1 MAVIIIQRAVNLDAA
16 LYTEPL
22 HGTLYGGEQDS
33 HEFIISA
40 TRGGADYAFDGTA
53 TARYIRADG
62 QTLMLS
68 GMVAGG
74 KCIVELPQACYAVPG
89 RFTLT
94 IFNTPSSGGKGA
106 VYSCT
111 GNVAQTTTGEELD
124 PGSAVPDLDDIQ
136 AEYQRMQAATDAAT
150 AAAAAGNGALR
161 ALGQYNAFDV
171 LAALPKTSATTTDIT
186 WTWDAEGRCHVSG
199 TAASIR
205 TNNIFRNQSA
215 FPLGI
220 EPGGTYK
227 ATFDVTQITPS
238 NIVWFDIRFYINGGF
253 NDQRYC
259 PANGSI
265 IFTVPADATGA
276 LIRLGVSQTGIV
288 VDTVVT
294 PRIISGKTL
303 AELEA
308 ELEAEVT
315 MPLTSAEV
323 AALTSIYDV
332 QAGKYFTASG
342 ARLKELIDNAPD
354 GLVDDVSY
362 LVRTWE
368 YATNYAVCEIMS
380 ASGNKYFIGRTNQTS
395 STYIWADWSNQAT
408 ADAIAALQTKAF
420 QLMSTSDV
428 AGLSTIFDVPD
439 GRYFSATGSRL
450 KELISNAP
458 DSLYDNVV
466 YMVRVWDYAG
476 AYSICEIIR
485 STGEQHFY
493 GNTAVSHPDSYT
505 WYDRSPTIAMN
516 ISEIVPTFTGAS
528 FEWSYGKYINAPGG
542 AGITD
547 VAGAALTDYVEID
560 PGSVIVNSTP
570 DYDVD
575 SSTPCYVYA
584 AFFAGDEY
592 LKRVPLHGEYNHM
605 CTAPD
610 TVTHVRFCYGH
621 TSSLGIRATKE
632 LTGRYFSIQM
642 SARAKKEHLIVDAS
656 MPLYVAFG
664 ASTTEG
670 AVWHFDGLPYTDSK
684 YDYPRYVGNALGLR
698 TINRAIGGT
707 GLINRT
713 SYNLDNMMDN
723 IYKASGRNLSDS
735 SYNASADI
743 LADAALITLTSA
755 WGNDATVA
763 NFSIGSYDDY
773 YPYDEDG
780 YHPSGNAG
788 VPVMIEKGATWFGC
802 LNWCIKWLGDHY
814 PKAQLVLMFGRL
826 SDNTRRTI
834 TMTENSTPEG
844 QGSPKYKLNFANQS
858 TTLINM
864 SENVRLLTSKLNI
877 KLINW
882 FDDGLPW
889 TYYGTQAKN
898 EDGTLALFS
907 QTGDS
912 SDPSTWVPNVHP
924 NDAGYL
930 MFARYITGRIS
941 ELFYRG

>member
-1 MAVIIIQRAVNLDAA
+1 MITLERDFIVNTTVRVENIQGNAFNGETAAHQFVITAITDAQTR
-16 LYTEPL
+16 TE
-22 HGTLYGGEQDS
+22 TS
-33 HEFIISA
+33 FS
-40 TRGGADYAFDGTA
+40 GTA
-53 TARYIRADG
+53 TAYFIRSDD
-62 QTLMLS
+62 QTLTVS
-68 GMVAGG
+68 ASVING
-74 KCIVELPQACYAVPG
+74 KIYATLNRDCYNQTG
-89 RFTLT
+89 RFTFS
-94 IFNTPSSGGKGA
+94 IFNQNEGVTTC
-106 VYSCT
+106 VYSCKGWMYRT
-111 GNVAQTTTGEELD
+111 RRDPIIDSGEV
-124 PGSAVPDLDDIQ
+124 VPNIDDVT
-136 AEYQRMQAATDAAT
+136 AEYQRMQTATDAAT

-161 ALGQYNAFDV
+161 ALAPYNAYDMI
-171 LAALPKTSATTTDIT
+171 APMTKTSATVTDVT
-186 WTWDAEGRCHVSG
+186 FTWDEDGNCHVSG
-199 TAASIR
+199 TAASTR
-205 TNNIFRNQSA
+205 VNNIYRDQTKL
-215 FPLGI
+215 PYGMV
-220 EPGGTYK
+220 PGGTYK
-227 ATFDVTQITPS
+227 AIFDETQITPS

-259 PANGSI
+259 PANGSV

-276 LIRLGVSQTGIV
+276 LLRLGVSQTGV
-288 VDTVVT
+288 AVDTVVT
-294 PRIISGKTL
+294 PKIISGKTQ
-303 AELEA
+303 A

-315 MPLTSAEV
+315 MPLTAAEV

-368 YATNYAVCEIMS
+368 YAANYAVCEIMS

-395 STYIWADWSNQAT
+395 STYIWADWSNQTT

-458 DSLYDNVV
+458 DSLYDSAV
-466 YMVRVWDYAG
+466 YTVRVWDYAG

-493 GNTAVSHPDSYT
+493 GNTAASHPDSYT
-505 WYDRSPTIAMN
+505 WHDQSPTVAMD
-516 ISEIVPTFTGAS
+516 ISEIIPTFTGAS
-528 FEWSYGKYINAPGG
+528 FEWTYGKYINAPGG

-632 LTGRYFSIQM
+632 LTGRYFSVKM

-707 GLINRT
+707 GLISRT
-713 SYNLDNMMDN
+713 TNYDLDNMMDN
-723 IYKASGRNLSDS
+723 IFKASGRNLSDS
-735 SYNASADI
+735 SYDASADI

-763 NFSIGSYDDY
+763 NFTIGSYDDY

-924 NDAGYL
+924 NDDGYL